1 MDQRLIEAGFPCHQV
16 GAETTRERDTGQQPP
31 TARLHVWWA
40 RRPLTPSRAAILA
53 SLLPAGTDPDLFV
66 RQLGIERVQAL
77 IHGVPWTLTGKLL
90 ERIERRDGRELLK
103 VDAVVLRALEEEQ
116 ERRQRNRSLIARLQ
130 VAHPDLRADPVLA
143 RWQDESRH
151 LPMPWP
157 EVGAFLPTQRTAG
170 DPAHVNERIEFAKSP
185 TVKTI
190 LGGELR
196 WSAEDLYAYQ
206 RAFANPV
213 PYRSSSLTILD
224 PTAGGGS
231 IPFEAL
237 RLGYRAIANDLNP
250 VASVILH
257 ATLDYPAC
265 YGLGLVSDI
274 EHWGGQLLELVEA
287 EMAAVSPFSP
297 ILDEERRT
305 LEQHLSRCP
314 GLIEDYAIEHDHTG
328 LIYCRLVTC
337 PHCGGEAPLLN
348 TFWLSKEAGDP
359 WGVRVIPQNGKVRF
373 ETYRVKQGRG
383 PHGEDPNGATV
394 NRGTGQCVHCQQAIS
409 GDEIKRQA
417 RAAAKHPTP
426 MADCADGW
434 QDRLY
439 TVVAVRQ
446 EPKLDSHGQPLR
458 YTSGTRKGEIKTRK
472 VRYFRPPNQRDFDA
486 LDEAQRR
493 LAAKWPDWDS
503 QGLIPTEEIPPGHRR
518 DQRDGLLRYGITHWL
533 DMFTPRQ
540 LLGHLTLLETLNRI
554 KPEMLAKL
562 GPDRGR
568 AVATYL
574 QFAIDKGLDYNCRH
588 TTWEFTRGVVK
599 HIFARHDFG
608 LKWTFGEMIFSGP
621 NSGGAWGL
629 SQVIDAYQGMA
640 ELMQPV
646 HQGTVGQPP
655 LTILNGTG
663 AYMPQ
668 VVDASVDLI
677 CMDPPYYNNVQ
688 YAELSDF
695 FYVWQRRT
703 LRDLY
708 PGIFNRR
715 LTDKKSEAVANPY
728 RDGGPEGAK
737 VTYERMM
744 GEIFRECRRTLKDE
758 GLFTLMFTHKTQDAW
773 ETLTRSLI
781 DAGWVITSC
790 FPVASEMSDAMHQ
803 KDLAAA
809 ASSIFIACHKRPP
822 RADET
827 AIWESAFG
835 QVGVRN
841 QIETA
846 VRQGLEDFVPLRL
859 NPVDEMVA
867 SYGKALQVLS
877 AQWPVKDGD
886 DLVSPV
892 KAMNEA
898 SRVVSQSRVGTIT
911 RGKVRVE
918 DLDSET
924 AMALTIFGIWEL
936 AEVAYDDILNLSRSL
951 GIALE
956 IKPGGYRVQDQVI
969 GISQATGGRGR
980 GAIPHDAAEGY
991 FAPLVRSGSRL
1002 RLALPEERRS
1012 FRLENPQTDWDRLQG
1027 LILAYREGDI
1037 PVARAYLQS
1046 QAAASAER
1054 ILDLLEVWATEARD
1068 PELKKQARAALYGLG
1083 R

>member
-103 VDAVVLRALEEEQ
+103 VDAVVLRALDEEQ
-116 ERRQRNRSLIARLQ
+116 GRRQNNRSLIARLQ
-130 VAHPDLRADPVLA
+130 AAHPDLGADPVLTQ
-143 RWQDESRH
+143 WQEESCH

-157 EVGAFLPTQRTAG
+157 EVDTYLPTKRTVG

-185 TVKTI
+185 AVKAI

-213 PYRSSSLTILD
+213 PYRSSPLTILD
-224 PTAGGGS
+224 PTSGGGS

-237 RLGYRAIANDLNP
+237 RLGHRAIANDLNP

-257 ATLDYPAC
+257 ATLDYPAR
-265 YGLGLVSDI
+265 YGLDLVSDI
-274 EHWGGQLLELVEA
+274 EGWGGRLLDHVEA
-287 EMAAVSPFSP
+287 EMAVVTPFSP
-297 ILDEERRT
+297 IPDEERHT
-305 LEQHLSRCP
+305 LARHLSRCP

-328 LIYCRLVTC
+328 LIYCRLATC

-359 WGVRVIPQNGKVRF
+359 WGVRVIPENGKVRF

-394 NRGTGQCVHCQQAIS
+394 NRGTGQCVHCQQAID

-417 RAAAKHPTP
+417 QASAKHPTP
-426 MADCADGW
+426 MAERPDGW

-439 TVVAVRQ
+439 AVVAVRL
-446 EPKLDSHGQPLR
+446 EPKLDPHGQPLR
-458 YTSGTRKGEIKTRK
+458 YTSGARKGEIKTTK
-472 VRYFRPPNQRDFDA
+472 VRFFRPPNQRDLDA
-486 LDEAQRR
+486 LAEAQRR
-493 LAAKWPDWDS
+493 LAAKWDDWDAE
-503 QGLIPTEEIPPGHRR
+503 GLIPTERFPEGN
-518 DQRDGLLRYGITHWL
+518 
-533 DMFTPRQ
+533 DMRPTIFGMPRWCDLFTPRQ
-540 LLGHLTLLETLNRI
+540 LLGHLTLIATLNRL
-554 KPEMLAKL
+554 KPAILAEL
-562 GPDRGR
+562 GPERGR
-568 AVATYL
+568 AVVTYL
-574 QFAIDKGLDYNCRH
+574 QFAIDKGLDYNSRQ
-588 TTWEFTRGVVK
+588 TRWEFTRGVVK
-599 HIFARHDFG
+599 GTFGRHDFS

-621 NSGGAWGL
+621 NSGAAWGL
-629 SQVIDAYQGMA
+629 SQVVDAYRGLA

-646 HQGTVGQPP
+646 HEGTAGHPP

-663 AYMPQ
+663 AHMPQ
-668 VVDASVDLI
+668 VPAGSVDLV

-708 PGIFNRR
+708 PTLFGRR
-715 LTDKKSEAVANPY
+715 LTDKDAEAVANPA
-728 RDGGPEGAK
+728 RDGTAK
-737 VTYERMM
+737 AAKAQYERLM
-744 GEIFRECRRTLKDE
+744 GELFRECRRTLKDE
-758 GLFTLMFTHKTQDAW
+758 GLFTLMFTHKSQDAW

-781 DAGWVITSC
+781 DAGWVITAC
-790 FPVASEMSDAMHQ
+790 FPVESEGENSMHQ

-809 ASSIFIACHKRPP
+809 ASSIFIACRKRPP

-846 VRQGLEDFVPLRL
+846 VRQGLADFAPLRL

-877 AQWPVKDGD
+877 AQWPVQDGD

-936 AEVAYDDILNLSRSL
+936 AEVAYDDLLNLSRSL

-956 IKPGGYRVQDQVI
+956 NKPGGYRVQDQVI
-969 GISQATGGRGR
+969 GINQATGSRSR
-980 GAIPHDAAEGY
+980 GAAHRDEAEGY
-991 FAPLVRSGSRL
+991 FAPLVRNGSRL

-1037 PVARAYLQS
+1037 PVARAYLQT

-1054 ILDLLEVWATEARD
+1054 VLDLLEVWATEARD
-1068 PELKKQARAALYGLG
+1068 PALKKQARAALYGLG

>member
-16 GAETTRERDTGQQPP
+16 GAETARERGASSALPP
-31 TARLHVWWA
+31 LYYLHVWWA

-53 SLLPAGTDPDLFV
+53 SLLPAGTDPDTFV

-77 IHGVPWTLTGKLL
+77 VHGLPWTLTGKLT
-90 ERIERRDGRELLK
+90 ERIQRRDDKDLLK

-116 ERRQRNRSLIARLQ
+116 IFRARNRETIASLRFAN
-130 VAHPDLRADPVLA
+130 PDLTRDPALSI
-143 RWQDESRH
+143 WESESAP

-157 EVGAFLPTQRTAG
+157 EPGDWLPLQRVPA
-170 DPAHVNERIEFAKSP
+170 DPAWFSMLMVIAKANNIRVPNLYGYERA
-185 TVKTI
+185 
-190 LGGELR
+190 
-196 WSAEDLYAYQ
+196 YA
-206 RAFANPV
+206 ASV
-213 PYRSSSLTILD
+213 PYRASGLTVLD
-224 PTAGGGS
+224 PTSGGGS
-231 IPFEAL
+231 IPFESL
-237 RLGYRAIANDLNP
+237 RLGHRVIANDLNP
-250 VASVILH
+250 VATTILH
-257 ATLDYPAC
+257 ATLDYPTRFGPA
-265 YGLGLVSDI
+265 LVTEI
-274 EHWGGQLLELVEA
+274 QQWGGRLLSTLNQDLPTVFQAEGELAAEEA
-287 EMAAVSPFSP
+287 ALIRAHLQHCPNLLQDYNRESVTSYLFV
-297 ILDEERRT
+297 RT
-305 LEQHLSRCP
+305 
-314 GLIEDYAIEHDHTG
+314 
-328 LIYCRLVTC
+328 VTC

-348 TFWLSKEAGDP
+348 TFWLSKEDGDP
-359 WGVRVIPQNGKVRF
+359 WGVRVIPEKGKVHF
-373 ETYRVKQGRG
+373 ETYRIKDGRE
-383 PHGEDPNGATV
+383 PICEALNKNNSV
-394 NRGTGQCVHCQQAIS
+394 NRGVGQCVHCQQAID

-426 MADCADGW
+426 MADCPEGW

-439 TVVAVRQ
+439 AVVAVRL

-472 VRYFRPPNQRDFDA
+472 VRYFRPPTQRDFDA

-540 LLGHLTLLETLNRI
+540 LLGHLTLIETLNRL
-554 KPEMLAKL
+554 KPEMLAEL

-574 QFAIDKGLDYNCRH
+574 QFAIDKGLDYNSRQ
-588 TTWEFTRGVVK
+588 TRWEFTRGVVK
-599 HIFARHDFG
+599 GTFGRHDFS

-621 NSGGAWGL
+621 NSGAAWGL
-629 SQVIDAYQGMA
+629 SQVVDAYQGMA

-646 HQGTVGQPP
+646 HEGTAGQPP

-668 VVDASVDLI
+668 VVDASVDLV

-708 PGIFNRR
+708 PSLYHRR
-715 LTDKKSEAVANPY
+715 LSDKKAEAVANPY
-728 RDGGPEGAK
+728 RDGGPDGAK

-781 DAGWVITSC
+781 DAGWVISAC
-790 FPVASEMSDAMHQ
+790 FPVESEGENSLHQ

-809 ASSIFIACHKRPP
+809 ASSIFIACRKRPF

-835 QVGVRN
+835 QVGVRH

-846 VRQGLEDFVPLRL
+846 VRQGLTDFAPLRL

-877 AQWPVKDGD
+877 AQWPVQDGD

-936 AEVAYDDILNLSRSL
+936 AEVAYNDILNLSRSL
-951 GIALE
+951 GIRLDD
-956 IKPGGYRVQDQVI
+956 KPGGYRVQDQVI
-969 GISQATGGRGR
+969 GINQAIGGRSR
-980 GAIPHDAAEGY
+980 SATPHDAAEGY

-1002 RLALPEERRS
+1002 RLALPEERRA

-1037 PVARAYLQS
+1037 PVARAYLQN